1 MEITYLSIHSQRSIC
16 SPPAPV
22 KSWGQ
27 PGICQ
32 RLSQICPSS
41 SSSTTTT
48 NTTVP
53 AVCAGYCQTSPSQ
66 KRKVWARAICS
77 AVPLLPPP
85 RCGAQSLLHDDGMI
99 AFQPTSMRLIRGEN
113 TPNQDEEDAMWCLRF
128 KMWCWLW
135 STSVTYHY
143 YILSLCVNP
152 LPPSCSL
159 PLSSSP
165 SASLS
170 LSLSHTDNICRVK
183 SYVMSKSNHYTY
195 WEITFLTTIGLNYLS
210 RNLTIL

>member
-1 MEITYLSIHSQRSIC
+1 MNAVQHFFSSVVNDQRGSIHAPAARLGHKTRGNMTLMEITYLSIHSQRSIC

-53 AVCAGYCQTSPSQ
+53 VVCAGYCQTSPSQ

-113 TPNQDEEDAMWCLRF
+113 IPNQDEEDAMWCLRF

-143 YILSLCVNP
+143 YIPSLSVNP
-152 LPPSCSL
+152 LPPSFSL
-159 PLSSSP
+159 PLVFSP
-165 SASLS
+165 STSLS
-170 LSLSHTDNICRVK
+170 LSL
-183 SYVMSKSNHYTY
+183 
-195 WEITFLTTIGLNYLS
+195 
-210 RNLTIL
+210 